1 MTKPKKGRI
10 ETERQSDE
18 QAPMGAHPPEAPKI
32 DPVVKEAF
40 KAVEPPGYRDDPES
54 SVEAAD
60 FEVDDT
66 IGAE

>member
-1 MTKPKKGRI
+1 MESPSAPNPLNP
-10 ETERQSDE
+10 QSGM

-32 DPVVKEAF
+32 DPVVAQAF
-40 KAVEPPGYRDDPES
+40 HEVEPPGFGDDPES

-60 FEVDDT
+60 FDVDDT